1 MNRRLI
7 ILLCGCLVL
16 IGSLTGQAAERGD
29 NVKLTR
35 VRDGVWVHTS
45 YYDYNGYP
53 TPSNGV
59 VVETDGGLVLIDT
72 AWTNEQTRVLLNSI
86 EQQSQKKVTMAIITH
101 AHQDRMGGIDVLFE
115 RGIDTISTPLTAE
128 LAERAGYKAPRMR
141 IDPAGGTLRVGGL
154 ELEVYYPGPAHTR
167 DNVAVYLP
175 KQAVLFGGCIVKA
188 VNSTTLGNT
197 AEGDALKYPESLQK
211 LIERY
216 PNASVVIPGHGEWGG
231 VELLQHTLGLAQ
243 LGSKP

>member
-1 MNRRLI
+1 M
-7 ILLCGCLVL
+7 
-16 IGSLTGQAAERGD
+16 
-29 NVKLTR
+29 
-35 VRDGVWVHTS
+35 
-45 YYDYNGYP
+45 
-53 TPSNGV
+53 
-59 VVETDGGLVLIDT
+59 
-72 AWTNEQTRVLLNSI
+72 
-86 EQQSQKKVTMAIITH
+86 
-101 AHQDRMGGIDVLFE
+101 
-115 RGIDTISTPLTAE
+115 
-128 LAERAGYKAPRMR
+128 
-141 IDPAGGTLRVGGL
+141 
-154 ELEVYYPGPAHTR
+154 EVYYPGPAHTR

-231 VELLQHTLGLAQ
+231 VELLQHTLRLAQ